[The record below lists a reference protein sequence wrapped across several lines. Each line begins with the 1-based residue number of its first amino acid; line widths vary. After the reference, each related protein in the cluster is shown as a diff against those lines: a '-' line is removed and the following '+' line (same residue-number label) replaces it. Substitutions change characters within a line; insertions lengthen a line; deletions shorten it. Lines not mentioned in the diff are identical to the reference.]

1 MKHHVRKKA
10 AALAYDLAKSPAP
23 SVKAKGAGLRAE
35 EIIQRAEESGVPLYR
50 DPSMAEVLSQLEL
63 NQEIPGELYDA
74 AEEIFLYIY
83 RLDQEEKVR
92 RLAGKKPG
100 P

>member
-1 MKHHVRKKA
+1 MKQHFRKKA
-10 AALAYDLAKSPAP
+10 AALAYDPVKDTAP
-23 SVKAKGAGLRAE
+23 SVKARGAGLRAE
-35 EIIQRAEESGVPLYR
+35 DIIQRANESGVPVYR

-74 AEEIFLYIY
+74 AAEIFLYIY

-92 RLAGKKPG
+92 RLTDKNPNS
-100 P
+100 